1 MATGRVVF
9 LHRPGQPQGALL
21 DEIEQIQAFALI
33 ALGQVDN
40 HAKVGRNHL
49 ILSPFAPTYDYF
61 LFIAVLAGRTAA
73 SSELARLSDDDHR
86 LNLPAQHE
94 FLLWRQ

>member
-1 MATGRVVF
+1 MATGRVV

-40 HAKVGRNHL
+40 Q
-49 ILSPFAPTYDYF
+49 
-61 LFIAVLAGRTAA
+61 
-73 SSELARLSDDDHR
+73 RLDVII
-86 LNLPAQHE
+86 
-94 FLLWRQ
+94 